1 MKSGYRLK
9 AATAY
14 ANYYS
19 DVRNM
24 AEFGRM
30 QGARDAV
37 GNAVGAVTRPLFA
50 GGRRASRA
58 IQSGASAVD
67 GAVMDNAQNVMN
79 RAGMAGPQTAR
90 KKRLLGYGGAAGQ
103 AALIGGVGYGAY
115 KLGTRN
121 QQEDEQG

>member
-58 IQSGASAVD
+58 IQSGARQVD
-67 GAVMDNAQNVMN
+67 EAIMGGAQGAMN
-79 RAGMAGPQTAR
+79 KAGMMGPQTAR
-90 KKRLLGYGGAAGQ
+90 RKRMLGYGGAA
-103 AALIGGVGYGAY
+103 AAGAGVGAAGYGGY
-115 KLGTRN
+115 KLATRP
-121 QQEDEQG
+121 DEEEQY